1 MVLRQK
7 ELFKNIVEE
16 YIKTAQ
22 PVGSKLIV
30 ERFNL
35 DISPATVRNNMREL
49 EEDGLIFSPH
59 TSAGRIPTEK
69 GYKIYITEYI
79 DLNKELSLKELE
91 EIEKF
96 GNSASGGKEIKDIE
110 NKIKDLAKIL
120 AEKSGLGVF
129 IGFAKNNVYYTGLSN
144 IFSQPEFQDLNLIQ
158 NISEVIDHLD
168 EVMEKIYD
176 QTSETQIKIGSD
188 NLFSSE
194 CSAIMAK
201 FKNILI
207 GIIGPMRMNY
217 QYNIKLINFVK
228 NII

>member
-69 GYKIYITEYI
+69 GYKYFIENYINFSDEF
-79 DLNKELSLKELE
+79 KEEEIK
-91 EIEKF
+91 EIEKLR
-96 GNSASGGKEIKDIE
+96 NLEIKGID
-110 NKIKDLAKIL
+110 KIKNLAKIL

-129 IGFAKNNVYYTGLSN
+129 VGFAKNNVYYTGLSN

-168 EVMEKIYD
+168 EVMGKIYD

-188 NLFSSE
+188 NLFSSD
-194 CSAIMAK
+194 CSAVVTK

-207 GIIGPMRMNY
+207 GIIGPMRMDY

>member
-69 GYKIYITEYI
+69 GYKYFIENYINFSDEF
-79 DLNKELSLKELE
+79 KEEEIK
-91 EIEKF
+91 EIEKLR
-96 GNSASGGKEIKDIE
+96 NLEIKGID
-110 NKIKDLAKIL
+110 KIKNLAKIL

-129 IGFAKNNVYYTGLSN
+129 VGFAKNNVYYTGLSN

-168 EVMEKIYD
+168 EVMGKIYD

-188 NLFSSE
+188 NLFSSA
-194 CSAIMAK
+194 CSAVVTK

-207 GIIGPMRMNY
+207 GIIGPMRMDY
-217 QYNIKLINFVK
+217 KYNIKLINFVK